1 MLLAAVEERRADPP
15 WIPRRSSLASGLL
28 YVLRIYIYEKKE
40 SQKRTWLMDG
50 WNGFFVQRQL
60 LKVDFRAVTSYLS
73 LSLAHFHMSCTRVH
87 FDHLPSLSSLFVP
100 LVVQL

>member
-40 SQKRTWLMDG
+40 PQKRIGDG
-50 WNGFFVQRQL
+50 RIL
-60 LKVDFRAVTSYLS
+60 CTKTIIKVDSRAGASYFS

-87 FDHLPSLSSLFVP
+87 FGRLPSLSSLFLP